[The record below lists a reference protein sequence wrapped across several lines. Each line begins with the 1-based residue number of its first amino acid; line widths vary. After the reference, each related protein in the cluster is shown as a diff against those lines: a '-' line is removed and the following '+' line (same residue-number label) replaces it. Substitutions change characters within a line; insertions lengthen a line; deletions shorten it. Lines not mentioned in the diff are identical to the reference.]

1 MTMRFKADHLYS
13 RTGWISPGYFE
24 VDEHGFF
31 RTVSHSPPEVWAG
44 STFEHLHGYVFP
56 GMPNVHSHA
65 HQRAL
70 AGRTEQISGDGSGG
84 SLWTWRERMYSFV
97 ARVSPDDLEL
107 IAAQTYI
114 EMLKAG
120 FTTVGEFHYLHHDE
134 HGRPYGDP
142 AEMSERILAAAGE
155 VGIGITLLPVL
166 YTNGGVGRPPLPE
179 QRRFLHEDPD
189 AYLGL
194 VESLA
199 RRADSTLRVGI
210 APHSLRAVDETRLR
224 HVLEW
229 AAEQNGLPIHIHVAE
244 RREEVEECVAGLGA
258 RPIEW
263 LLDRVGIDERWTLI
277 HATHCSEA
285 ERRGMAASGAVV
297 GLCPATE
304 ANLGDGLF
312 PLPEYHTDG
321 GSWAVGTDS
330 NTAVSLIDEFRTL
343 ELGQRL
349 RHRRRDILTS
359 PGSEA
364 TEHPGPALL
373 GHALSSGARSVRH
386 PIGAVE
392 SGLRADLVVLE
403 PEHVSLSGHGT
414 ETVLDAWI
422 FATTANPVHDV
433 MVAGHWVVR
442 NGHHEREADLLRRL
456 RPVLEALRSGG

>member
-1 MTMRFKADHLYS
+1 MRPQLGVLPRDRA
-13 RTGWISPGYFE
+13 GPEEPGGRRDARGP
-24 VDEHGFF
+24 VGH
-31 RTVSHSPPEVWAG
+31 AG
-44 STFEHLHGYVFP
+44 SRLPHTP
-56 GMPNVHSHA
+56 ASTA
-65 HQRAL
+65 
-70 AGRTEQISGDGSGG
+70 SGDG
-84 SLWTWRERMYSFV
+84 EH
-97 ARVSPDDLEL
+97 EL
-107 IAAQTYI
+107 
-114 EMLKAG
+114 
-120 FTTVGEFHYLHHDE
+120 
-134 HGRPYGDP
+134 PP
-142 AEMSERILAAAGE
+142 SEL
-155 VGIGITLLPVL
+155 
-166 YTNGGVGRPPLPE
+166 
-179 QRRFLHEDPD
+179 D

-199 RRADSTLRVGI
+199 RRAEPTQRVGI

-244 RREEVEECVAGLGA
+244 RREEVEECLASLGA

-312 PLPEYHTDG
+312 PLPEYHADG

-330 NTAVSLIDEFRTL
+330 NTAVSLVDELRTL

-349 RHRRRDILTS
+349 RHERRDILTS
-359 PGSEA
+359 LGSEG

-373 GHALSSGARSVRH
+373 GQALLSGARSVGQ
-386 PIGAVE
+386 PIGALE
-392 SGLRADLVVLE
+392 SGLRADFVVLD
-403 PEHVSLSGHGT
+403 PENVSLAGHST

-422 FATTANPVHDV
+422 LAATANPVHDV
-433 MVAGHWVVR
+433 MVAGNWVVR
-442 NGHHEREADLLRRL
+442 GGHHERETDILKRFRR
-456 RPVLEALRSGG
+456 VLEALWGGE